1 MIRYSTF
8 VLAILGSTAIAAI
21 AALAPAEAVVAN
33 RNITVIEKNQA
44 FPQVGPL
51 VVETCDVEDCS
62 TPAS

>member
-8 VLAILGSTAIAAI
+8 VLAILGSAAI

-33 RNITVIEKNQA
+33 RNITVIEMNQA